1 MNITAENINAL
12 MGATVLDPEGEKIG
26 HVGQVFLDQISGLP
40 SWVSVRTGL
49 FGLSE
54 SFVPLDEADWD
65 GEDLHVPYAKSLV
78 KDAPRVDVDND
89 EPLSATEEHELYDH
103 YGLRAGMGDVA
114 TGQPRFRRHVAGE
127 PDAPM
132 ANDAGTG
139 RDTD

>member
-12 MGATVLDPEGEKIG
+12 MGAIVLDPDGEKIG

-65 GEDLHVPYAKSLV
+65 GEELHVPYAKSLV

-103 YGLRAGMGDVA
+103 YGLRAGMGDVE
-114 TGQPRFRRHVAGE
+114 TGEPRFRKHIGSDAVSGDEEAG
-127 PDAPM
+127 PR
-132 ANDAGTG
+132 DAGS
-139 RDTD
+139 

>member
-65 GEDLHVPYAKSLV
+65 GEELQVPYAKSLV

-89 EPLSATEEHELYDH
+89 EPLSATEEHDLYDH
-103 YGLRAGMGDVA
+103 YGLRAEMGDEA
-114 TGQPRFRRHVAGE
+114 TGEPRFRRHVPAEQDTPSGNKGPRE
-127 PDAPM
+127 DA
-132 ANDAGTG
+132 D
-139 RDTD
+139 